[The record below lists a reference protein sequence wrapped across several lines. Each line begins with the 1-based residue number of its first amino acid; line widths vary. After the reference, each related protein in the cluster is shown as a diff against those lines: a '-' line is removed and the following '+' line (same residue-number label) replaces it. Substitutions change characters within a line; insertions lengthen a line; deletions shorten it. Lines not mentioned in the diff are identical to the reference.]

1 VKLPLN
7 LLIIVFHKSNHH
19 IMHKIEFYILAF
31 LILIPFLSVAEVKD
45 NYVSTTSGIVT
56 GYIDNKVMNYD
67 DIPYAKAPVGNLRW
81 KAPRELSSPENIIEQ
96 RDNNFCIQEP
106 SSMGGASGEGIL
118 VGSEDCLYLDI
129 KAPIKKSLDL
139 LPVMFWIHGGG
150 NTSGLKDLYDYS
162 TLVNRHDVIV
172 VTINYRLG
180 AFGWFTHPAVQGNQT
195 GIDQASNFGTLDIIQ
210 ALKWVNKNIKF
221 FGGDPE
227 NITIFGESAGGHN
240 VLSLMVAPQ
249 AKGLFQKA
257 ISQSGYTTSTSK
269 KDAYITQMNK
279 PIFNHTSSEV
289 VKRLIP
295 NYNELSSEDLHT
307 SLLRLTAEDFFRE
320 YSDKSNLEVPLLTN
334 DGIVIPL
341 EGLESSL
348 GNKNYLSNIP
358 FMAGSNR
365 DEVKLW
371 IGTAEYFVKLDY
383 SFLGSILG
391 IPRVRLKDEA
401 AFEAF
406 NYYRSEAWKIRGVI
420 EPISSLNSIGN
431 YKTFA
436 YKFDWD
442 DHRRFIVADFKK
454 LIGASHGT
462 EISLITGNNKLV
474 EGYGFLIYPAGPSKR
489 FISKNMM
496 LFWSNFAKNGN
507 PGTSSNGITW
517 NAYNQN
523 STKDNFMILDNKK
536 NMNMTNSFIT
546 YKDLVEELNY
556 DNRVNEVERC
566 VILYQM
572 GTFVGNDIFDDISI
586 HSTFECNRDDA
597 KKFLQ
602 ENDSFIS
609 Y

>member
-1 VKLPLN
+1 MPKKEL
-7 LLIIVFHKSNHH
+7 
-19 IMHKIEFYILAF
+19 YILTFF
-31 LILIPFLSVAEVKD
+31 LLLSFEISAQKID
-45 NYVSTTSGIVT
+45 DFVSTSSGKVQ
-56 GYIDNKVMNYD
+56 GYLENKVINYD
-67 DIPYAKAPVGNLRW
+67 DIPYAKPPVGDLRW
-81 KAPRELSSPENIIEQ
+81 KAPREILDSEKVIENK
-96 RDNNFCIQEP
+96 DNNFCIQEP
-106 SSMGGASGEGIL
+106 SSMGGAPGEGIF

-129 KAPIKKSLDL
+129 KTPKKKSSKL

-162 TLVNRHDVIV
+162 TMVNRHNVIV

-180 AFGWFTHPAVQGNQT
+180 AFGWFTHPSIQGNQQGLDKT
-195 GIDQASNFGTLDIIQ
+195 SNFGTLDIIQ
-210 ALKWVNKNIKF
+210 ALKWVNKNIEL
-221 FGGDPE
+221 FGGDSN

-240 VLSLMVAPQ
+240 VLSLMVSPQ
-249 AKGLFQKA
+249 AKGLFNKA
-257 ISQSGYTTSTSK
+257 ISQSGYTTSASTGEAFAI
-269 KDAYITQMNK
+269 DETH
-279 PIFNHTSSEV
+279 PTFNHTSSEV
-289 VKRLIP
+289 VKRLIG
-295 NYNELSSEDLHT
+295 NHESLSSEDLYKR
-307 SLLRLTAEDFFRE
+307 LLGLSAEEFFSE

-341 EGLESSL
+341 EGLE
-348 GNKNYLSNIP
+348 KALSNYSYVSDIP

-383 SFLGSILG
+383 SFLGSILN
-391 IPRVRLKDEA
+391 IPRIRLKDEE

-420 EPISSLNSIGN
+420 EPLSSLNSIGN
-431 YKTFA
+431 KQTYA
-436 YKFDWD
+436 YRFDWD

-462 EISLITGNNKLV
+462 EISLVTGNNKLV

-496 LFWSNFAKNGN
+496 LFWSNFAKYGN
-507 PGTSSNGITW
+507 PGTSSNGIEWKTYGT
-517 NAYNQN
+517 NTN
-523 STKDNFMILDNKK
+523 KDNFMILDNKK

-556 DNRVNEVERC
+556 DKRVNEVERC

-572 GTFVGNDIFDDISI
+572 GTFVGNDIFDDISTNA
-586 HSTFECNRDDA
+586 TFECNRDDA

>member
-1 VKLPLN
+1 MPKKEL
-7 LLIIVFHKSNHH
+7 
-19 IMHKIEFYILAF
+19 YILTFF
-31 LILIPFLSVAEVKD
+31 LLFSFDISAQKIDDF
-45 NYVSTTSGIVT
+45 VSTSSGKVQ
-56 GYIDNKVMNYD
+56 GYLENKVINYD
-67 DIPYAKAPVGNLRW
+67 DIPYAKPPVGDLRW
-81 KAPRELSSPENIIEQ
+81 KAPREILDSKKVIEKK
-96 RDNNFCIQEP
+96 DNNFCIQEP
-106 SSMGGASGEGIL
+106 SSMGGAPGEGIL

-129 KAPIKKSLDL
+129 KTPKKKSSEL

-162 TLVNRHDVIV
+162 TMVNRHDVIV

-180 AFGWFTHPAVQGNQT
+180 AFGWFTHPSIQGNQQ
-195 GIDQASNFGTLDIIQ
+195 GLDKASNFGTLDIIQ
-210 ALKWVNKNIKF
+210 ALKWVNKNIEL
-221 FGGDPE
+221 FGGDSN

-240 VLSLMVAPQ
+240 VLSLMVSPQ
-249 AKGLFQKA
+249 AKGLFNKA
-257 ISQSGYTTSTSK
+257 ISQSGYTTSTSTRE
-269 KDAYITQMNK
+269 AFVIGETH
-279 PIFNHTSSEV
+279 PTFNHTSNEV
-289 VKRLIP
+289 VKRLIG
-295 NYNELSSEDLHT
+295 NHKSLSSEDLYKR
-307 SLLRLTAEDFFRE
+307 LLGLSAEDFFSE

-341 EGLESSL
+341 EGLEKALSNSS
-348 GNKNYLSNIP
+348 YLSDVP

-383 SFLGSILG
+383 SLLGSILG
-391 IPRVRLKDEA
+391 IPRIRLKDEA

-420 EPISSLNSIGN
+420 EPISSLNSAGN
-431 YKTFA
+431 SKTFA

-462 EISLITGNNKLV
+462 EISLITGNDKLV

-507 PGTSSNGITW
+507 PGTSSNGVTW

-523 STKDNFMILDNKK
+523 LSKENFLILDNKK
-536 NMNMTNSFIT
+536 NLKMINSFTT

-556 DNRVNEVERC
+556 DNRVNEIERC

-572 GTFVGNDIFDDISI
+572 GTFVGNDIFDGISK
-586 HSTFECNRDDA
+586 HASFKCNRDDA

>member
-1 VKLPLN
+1 MPKKEL
-7 LLIIVFHKSNHH
+7 
-19 IMHKIEFYILAF
+19 YILTFF
-31 LILIPFLSVAEVKD
+31 LLFSLEIYTQETGSYI
-45 NYVSTTSGIVT
+45 STSSGKVQ
-56 GYIDNKVMNYD
+56 GYLKNKVINFN
-67 DIPYAKAPVGNLRW
+67 DIPYAKPPIGNLRW
-81 KAPRELSSPENIIEQ
+81 KAPREILDADGIIKNK
-96 RDNNFCIQEP
+96 DNNFCIQEP
-106 SSMGGASGEGIL
+106 SSMGGAPGEGIFT
-118 VGSEDCLYLDI
+118 GSEDCLYLDI
-129 KAPIKKSLDL
+129 KTPKNKSSEL

-162 TLVNRHDVIV
+162 TMVNRHDVIV

-180 AFGWFTHPAVQGNQT
+180 AFGWFTHPSIQGNQK
-195 GIDQASNFGTLDIIQ
+195 GLDKASNFGTLDIIQ
-210 ALKWVNKNIKF
+210 ALKWINKNIEL
-221 FGGDPE
+221 FGGDSN

-240 VLSLMVAPQ
+240 VLSLLVAPQ

-257 ISQSGYTTSTSK
+257 ISQSGYTTSTSIQRAFAIEESHPTY
-269 KDAYITQMNK
+269 D
-279 PIFNHTSSEV
+279 HTSNEV
-289 VKRLIP
+289 VKRLID
-295 NYNELSSEDLHT
+295 NHEDLSSGDIYKKLLELS
-307 SLLRLTAEDFFRE
+307 AEEFFSE

-341 EGLESSL
+341 EGLE
-348 GNKNYLSNIP
+348 KALSNSRYVSDVP

-383 SFLGSILG
+383 SFFGSILG
-391 IPRVRLKDEA
+391 IPRVTLKDED

-406 NYYRSEAWKIRGVI
+406 NYYRSQAWKVRGVI
-420 EPISSLNSIGN
+420 EPISSLNKVGSKN
-431 YKTFA
+431 TYA

-496 LFWSNFAKNGN
+496 LFWSNFAKDGK
-507 PGTSSNGITW
+507 PGPSTNGINW
-517 NAYNQN
+517 DSYNH
-523 STKDNFMILDNKK
+523 SEGDKNFMILDNKK
-536 NMNMTNSFIT
+536 NMKIVNLDTS
-546 YKDLVEELNY
+546 YKSLVEELNL
-556 DNRVNEVERC
+556 DTRVSELERC

-572 GTFVGNDIFDDISI
+572 GTFVGNDILDEISKYADF
-586 HSTFECNRDDA
+586 SCKREDSR
-597 KKFLQ
+597 KFLE
-602 ENDSFIS
+602 ENASFIS

>member
-1 VKLPLN
+1 MPKKEL
-7 LLIIVFHKSNHH
+7 
-19 IMHKIEFYILAF
+19 YILTF
-31 LILIPFLSVAEVKD
+31 FILFSFEISAQKNDGF
-45 NYVSTTSGIVT
+45 VSTSSGKVQ
-56 GYIDNKVMNYD
+56 GYLENKVINYD
-67 DIPYAKAPVGNLRW
+67 DIPYAKPPVGDLRW
-81 KAPRELSSPENIIEQ
+81 KAPREILDSEKVIENK
-96 RDNNFCIQEP
+96 DNNFCIQEP
-106 SSMGGASGEGIL
+106 SSMGGAPGEGIF

-129 KAPIKKSLDL
+129 KTPKKKSSKL
-139 LPVMFWIHGGG
+139 LPVMFWVHGGG

-162 TLVNRHDVIV
+162 TMVNRHNVIV

-180 AFGWFTHPAVQGNQT
+180 AFGWFTHPSIQGNQQGLDKT
-195 GIDQASNFGTLDIIQ
+195 SNFGTLDIIQ
-210 ALKWVNKNIKF
+210 ALKWVNKNIEL
-221 FGGDPE
+221 FGGDSN

-240 VLSLMVAPQ
+240 VLSLMVSPL
-249 AKGLFQKA
+249 AKGLFNKA
-257 ISQSGYTTSTSK
+257 ISQSGYTTSVSTGEAFAI
-269 KDAYITQMNK
+269 DETH
-279 PIFNHTSSEV
+279 PTFNHTSNEV
-289 VKRLIP
+289 IKRLIG
-295 NYNELSSEDLHT
+295 NHESLSSEDLYKR
-307 SLLRLTAEDFFRE
+307 LLGLSAEEFFSE

-341 EGLESSL
+341 EGLE
-348 GNKNYLSNIP
+348 KALSNFSYVSDVP

-383 SFLGSILG
+383 SFLGSILN

-420 EPISSLNSIGN
+420 EPLSSLNSIGN
-431 YKTFA
+431 KETYA
-436 YKFDWD
+436 YRFDWD

-462 EISLITGNNKLV
+462 EISLVTGNNKLV

-496 LFWSNFAKNGN
+496 LFWSNFAKYGN
-507 PGTSSNGITW
+507 PGTSSNGIEWKTYGT
-517 NAYNQN
+517 NTN
-523 STKDNFMILDNKK
+523 KDNFMILDNKK

-556 DNRVNEVERC
+556 DKRVNEVERC

-572 GTFVGNDIFDDISI
+572 GTFVGNDIFDDISTNA
-586 HSTFECNRDDA
+586 TFECNRDDA

>member
-1 VKLPLN
+1 MPK
-7 LLIIVFHKSNHH
+7 K
-19 IMHKIEFYILAF
+19 EFYILAF
-31 LILIPFLSVAEVKD
+31 LLLNSHLSIAEPISSFI
-45 NYVSTTSGIVT
+45 STTSGKVK
-56 GYIDNKVMNYD
+56 GYIDNKVINYD
-67 DIPYAKAPVGNLRW
+67 DIPYAKPPVGNLRW
-81 KAPRELSSPENIIEQ
+81 KAPRALSSIENIIEQ
-96 RDNNFCIQEP
+96 RHNNFCIQEP
-106 SSMGGASGEGIL
+106 SSMGGAPGDGII

-129 KAPIKKSLDL
+129 KVPNKKSKDL

-162 TLVNRHDVIV
+162 TMVNRHDVIV

-180 AFGWFTHPAVQGNQT
+180 AFGWFTHPVVQGNQT
-195 GIDQASNFGTLDIIQ
+195 GIDKSSNFGTLDIIQ
-210 ALKWVNKNIKF
+210 ALKWVNKNIEL

-249 AKGLFQKA
+249 AKGLFHKA

-269 KDAYITQMNK
+269 KDGYITKITN
-279 PIFNHTSSEV
+279 PTFNHTSSEV

-295 NYNELSSEDLHT
+295 NHKELSSDDLHK
-307 SLLRLTAEDFFRE
+307 SLLKLTAEDFFRE

-334 DGIVIPL
+334 DGIVIPE
-341 EGLESSL
+341 EGLKSALS
-348 GNKNYLSNIP
+348 NKNYLSNIP

-383 SFLGSILG
+383 SILGSILG
-391 IPRVRLKDEA
+391 IPRVKLKNEA

-420 EPISSLNSIGN
+420 EPISSLNSVGN
-431 YKTFA
+431 NKTYA

-517 NAYNQN
+517 NAYSPN
-523 STKDNFMILDNKK
+523 SNKDNFMILDNRK
-536 NMNMTNSFIT
+536 NLKMADSSIT
-546 YKDLVEELNY
+546 YKDLVKELNY
-556 DNRVNEVERC
+556 DSRVNELERC

-572 GTFVGNDIFDDISI
+572 GTFVGNDIFDDINKYA
-586 HSTFECNRDDA
+586 TFQCKRVDA
-597 KKFLQ
+597 KRFLK